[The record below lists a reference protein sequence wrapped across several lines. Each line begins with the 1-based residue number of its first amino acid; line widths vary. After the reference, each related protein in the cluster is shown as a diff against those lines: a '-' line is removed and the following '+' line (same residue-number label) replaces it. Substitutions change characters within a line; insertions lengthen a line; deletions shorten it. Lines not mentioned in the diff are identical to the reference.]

1 MRGSGLRIAITIAFS
16 PAFAARWRCRWR
28 GRRVRRRNA
37 HPREFWAAAVRHRH
51 QGYFPSH
58 RAAPAHLALQRGF
71 MPRRAPPA
79 WAVRTLE
86 WWKREREQENVERW
100 KRLVAALLL
109 VESQELVVLGCSR
122 AWVIAKVVRWQ

>member
-1 MRGSGLRIAITIAFS
+1 
-16 PAFAARWRCRWR
+16 
-28 GRRVRRRNA
+28 
-37 HPREFWAAAVRHRH
+37 
-51 QGYFPSH
+51 
-58 RAAPAHLALQRGF
+58 

-79 WAVRTLE
+79 WAVWTLE

>member
-1 MRGSGLRIAITIAFS
+1 
-16 PAFAARWRCRWR
+16 
-28 GRRVRRRNA
+28 
-37 HPREFWAAAVRHRH
+37 
-51 QGYFPSH
+51 
-58 RAAPAHLALQRGF
+58 
-71 MPRRAPPA
+71 
-79 WAVRTLE
+79 VRTLE